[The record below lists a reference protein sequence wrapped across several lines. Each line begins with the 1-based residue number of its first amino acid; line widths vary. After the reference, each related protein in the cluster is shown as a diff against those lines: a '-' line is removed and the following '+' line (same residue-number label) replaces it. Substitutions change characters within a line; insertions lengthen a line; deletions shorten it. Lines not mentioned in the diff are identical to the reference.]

1 MDFPEN
7 YDKEIEEY
15 RKKIEEENLE
25 REQRIE
31 RATRQT
37 RSWELMREIKEF
49 IKIHSKQ
56 WDQNEV
62 SRSREKESKEAEDRK
77 EK

>member
-1 MDFPEN
+1 MSR
-7 YDKEIEEY
+7 KLCQGKY
-15 RKKIEEENLE
+15 RKKIEKENLE

-31 RATRQT
+31 RATIQT
-37 RSWELMREIKEF
+37 RSWELMIEIKEF

>member
-1 MDFPEN
+1 MDCPEN